1 MINILL
7 YSNGMCSLYFYM
19 SLQKWLHSRKP
30 EPLQGILKMKL
41 VDEVKFID
49 CDPHWYAYKV
59 IVSFDLQSLFAN
71 VPIDAAVE
79 AALQKRENKPTLA
92 DPYKLSPAQIV
103 DLLNFLLRSTYFQY
117 NRSILW
123 TTGRCSHGKT
133 GFRCYC

>member
-1 MINILL
+1 
-7 YSNGMCSLYFYM
+7 
-19 SLQKWLHSRKP
+19 
-30 EPLQGILKMKL
+30 MKL

-79 AALQKRENKPTLA
+79 AALQKQENEPTLA
-92 DPYKLSPAQIV
+92 DPYKLSQIV

-117 NRSILW
+117 NRSIL
-123 TTGRCSHGKT
+123 
-133 GFRCYC
+133 